1 MIYVS
6 LGILILVMILPIY
19 IIGKIIYSIDKEKE
33 PKRLL
38 AEILIGGVFSCIFV
52 VTLSYTLG
60 EFIPL
65 FIKNIDLMNKVELII
80 YSFICVG
87 LIEEGSKLY
96 LLYLT
101 SYYSKDFNY
110 SFDMIVYGVYTAL
123 GFALFENI
131 FYILSGGLA
140 TGIARAFTAV
150 PAHAANGVFMGLML
164 SKAKWFE
171 VTKPGKS
178 FMYKALALIVPTILH
193 GLYDVLAFSNQITIL
208 IGFLATLFTIT
219 FIIIKYKQKHDVK
232 MNSYTIE

>member
-1 MIYVS
+1 M
-6 LGILILVMILPIY
+6 GLILLIVVMILPIY
-19 IIGKIIYSIDKEKE
+19 VIGKVVYSIDKEKE
-33 PKRLL
+33 PKVLL
-38 AEILIGGVFSCIFV
+38 TEILFGGVLSCLFV

-65 FIKNIDLMNKVELII
+65 FFKDIDLMNKVELII

-87 LIEEGSKLY
+87 LIEEGCKFY

-123 GFALFENI
+123 GFALFENV
-131 FYILSGGLA
+131 FYILGGGLV

-150 PAHAANGVFMGLML
+150 PAHASNGALMGMML
-164 SKAKWFE
+164 SRAKWYE
-171 VTKPGKS
+171 VTKPKKS
-178 FMYKALALIVPTILH
+178 LAYKILAVLIPTLLH
-193 GLYDVLAFSNQITIL
+193 GVYDMFAFSNQITYL
-208 IGFLATLFTIT
+208 IGFLATLFTVTVILV
-219 FIIIKYKQKHDVK
+219 KKKQKQDVS

>member
-1 MIYVS
+1 MAIV
-6 LGILILVMILPIY
+6 LLIIVMILPIY
-19 IIGKIIYSIDKEKE
+19 VIGKIIYSIDKEKE

-38 AEILIGGVFSCIFV
+38 TEVLFGGVLSCLFV

-65 FIKNIDLMNKVELII
+65 FVKNIDLMNKIEII
-80 YSFICVG
+80 VYSFICVG
-87 LIEEGSKLY
+87 LVEEGCKLY

-101 SYYSKDFNY
+101 SYYSKDFDY

-131 FYILSGGLA
+131 FYILGGGLA

-150 PAHAANGVFMGLML
+150 PAHASNGAFMGMML

-171 VTKPGKS
+171 ATNPTKS
-178 FMYKALALIVPTILH
+178 LVYKILALVVPTILH
-193 GLYDVLAFSNQITIL
+193 GIYDVFAFSNQIMYL
-208 IGFLATLFTIT
+208 VGFLATLFTVTILVV
-219 FIIIKYKQKHDVK
+219 KNKQKNDVK